1 MTAAEILE
9 AIPKLAVLVVGDICL
24 DRWCNYDPA
33 VSEPS
38 RETGIPRVGVT
49 RTEVTPGAAGTV
61 ANNLAALGCARVA
74 VLGAIGEDGFGFE
87 LCHALETRK
96 IDSSLCARTAAMQT
110 FTYTKLLN
118 GKTGKED
125 LPRVDFINTAPLDP
139 EAERL
144 IIANLRRF
152 ACDFD
157 AIIISDQAETNLGGV
172 VTAAVRDSIAELA
185 ASARH
190 RIFLAD
196 SRARVHEFRNAI
208 VKPNQQEGE
217 AACRALFGR
226 IDYPALRRHVN
237 APALMVTHGG
247 QGVMLVEESGEQWI
261 PTRPVAQPVD
271 ICGAGDSFSAG
282 AALALAAGAS
292 FAEAA
297 AFGNIIASITIMK
310 PGTGVASRDEMLSL
324 LSGANL

>member
-1 MTAAEILE
+1 MIATEILE

-24 DRWCNYDPA
+24 DRWCTYDPT

-38 RETGIPRVGVT
+38 RETAIPRVGVT
-49 RTEVTPGAAGTV
+49 RTEITPGAAGTV

-74 VLGAIGEDGFGFE
+74 VLGAIGDDGFGFE
-87 LCHALETRK
+87 LCRALETRG
-96 IDSSLCARTAAMQT
+96 IDSTLCARTAAMQT

-118 GKTGKED
+118 GQSGAED
-125 LPRVDFINTAPLDP
+125 LPRVDFINTAPLDR

-144 IIANLRRF
+144 IIANLRKS
-152 ACDFD
+152 AGDFE
-157 AIIISDQAETNLGGV
+157 AIIISDQAETNQGGV
-172 VTAAVRDSIAELA
+172 ITAAVRDSIADLA
-185 ASARH
+185 ASGRD

-196 SRARVHEFRNAI
+196 SRARIHEFRNVI

-217 AACRALFGR
+217 TACNALFGG

-237 APALMVTHGG
+237 APALMVTHGAE
-247 QGVMLVEESGEQWI
+247 GVMLVEDRGEQWI
-261 PTRPVAQPVD
+261 RTRPVKQPVD

-297 AFGNIIASITIMK
+297 AFGNLIASITIMK
-310 PGTGVASRDEMLSL
+310 PGTGVASREEVSSFLRRADP
-324 LSGANL
+324 